1 MNKQKIKFNKTA
13 WPYKNSLIQNFVAFA
28 IILFIGKYV
37 LLAQT
42 IILNIIDRL
51 MVPNIVY
58 QVLDFGSIII
68 LCIIGA
74 ITVRYGLAIVWE
86 YSVGLLSGAIVYI
99 IDLIK
104 NMMPKQK
111 DHNIEP
117 VSQSNDPFASQQV
130 KKQDTHDRPKTMD
143 DVFGK

>member
-99 IDLIK
+99 IDLTK

>member
-42 IILNIIDRL
+42 VILNIVDRL

-68 LCIIGA
+68 LFIIGA

-86 YSVGLLSGAIVYI
+86 YSVGILSGAVVYI

-104 NMMPKQK
+104 NMLPKQK
-111 DHNIEP
+111 DHNVEP

-130 KKQDTHDRPKTMD
+130 KQQDTHNKPKTMD
-143 DVFGK
+143 DVFGN